1 MDSPISGNLAEIDL
15 HFFLELIIKNWMEIG
30 EIVYYRMYADDNI
43 IIFNQNKINVDSITT
58 TLIT

>member
-1 MDSPISGNLAEIDL
+1 
-15 HFFLELIIKNWMEIG
+15 MEIG